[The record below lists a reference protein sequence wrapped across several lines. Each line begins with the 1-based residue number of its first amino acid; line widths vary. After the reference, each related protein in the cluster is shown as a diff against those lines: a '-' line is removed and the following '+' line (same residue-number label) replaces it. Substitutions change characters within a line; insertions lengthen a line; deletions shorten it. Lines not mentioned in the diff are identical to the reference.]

1 MSGGV
6 TSASSHKAWL
16 FVPCYVDQLMPAVGV
31 AMVEVLE
38 RLGVKLTYPA
48 QQTCCGQPALN
59 SGYKDEAACVARR
72 MVEIFAPAA
81 RAGAKIVV
89 PSGSCAAMVKVFMP
103 QMLAGT
109 KDEAAAKAVG
119 EATWEFCDYLVN
131 VLGVDEA
138 VVGGQGVAKL
148 GAEFRHKVT
157 VHDGC
162 HGLRE
167 LGISEAPRKLLR
179 GVKGLEIVEMG
190 EAKTCCGFGGTFA
203 VKYAQVSVA
212 MAEVK
217 CRSAAETG
225 AEYIV
230 SGDPSCLMQ
239 IGGYNQK
246 QGIRLKPLHVAQV
259 LASRGG
265 SV

>member
-1 MSGGV
+1 MNY
-6 TSASSHKAWL
+6 AWL
-16 FVPCYVDQLMPAVGV
+16 FIPCYVDQLMPEVGV
-31 AMVEVLE
+31 AMVDVLE

-48 QQTCCGQPALN
+48 RQTCCGQPALN
-59 SGYKDEAACVARR
+59 SGYKDEAARVARR
-72 MVEIFAPAA
+72 MVEIFAPGV
-81 RAGAKIVV
+81 RAGAKVVV

-109 KDEAAAKAVG
+109 GGRLGADEAAAREVG

-131 VLGVDEA
+131 VLGVGEA
-138 VVGGQGVAKL
+138 GVRKL

-167 LGISEAPRKLLR
+167 LGISEAPRELLR
-179 GVKGLEIVEMG
+179 GVKGLEMVEMA

-225 AEYIV
+225 ARYIV
-230 SGDPSCLMQ
+230 SADPSCLMQ
-239 IGGYNQK
+239 INGYNQK
-246 QGIRLKPLHVAQV
+246 QGIGVKTLHVAQV

-265 SV
+265 EL